1 MIGSTRRPRGAYR
14 YLAAAL
20 LVGLAGTATAG
31 VCPPRPSMILG
42 ASIQTTPGIAVT
54 LPLDF
59 GNSGYT
65 ISAIAFSLDLD
76 PSGLAFDAT
85 DANLDGI
92 PDAVTLP
99 AGMPPVV
106 VVAYD
111 PGDTDG
117 ELDVL
122 LADLSGTPLPVGVI
136 VEVELTP
143 SQSDVA
149 ATWVRF
155 SSDPPPSFSDD
166 QGDDVAGIV
175 LVLGSGVIFT
185 DGFESGDTC
194 AWASSQP

>member
-1 MIGSTRRPRGAYR
+1 MYGSICRPQSGCR

-20 LVGLAGTATAG
+20 LAGLAGAAAAG
-31 VCPPRPSMILG
+31 VCPPRPSMVLD
-42 ASIQTTPGIAVT
+42 ASVQTSPGVAVT
-54 LPLDF
+54 LPVEFD
-59 GNSGYT
+59 NSGNT
-65 ISAIAFSLDLD
+65 ISAVAFSLDFD
-76 PSGLAFDAT
+76 PAGLAFDPT
-85 DANLDGI
+85 DADLDGI

-106 VVAYD
+106 VVDHD
-111 PGDTDG
+111 PSDTDG

-122 LADLSGTPLPVGVI
+122 LADLSGTPLPEGVI

-155 SSDPPPSFSDD
+155 SGDPPPSFSND
-166 QGDDVAGIV
+166 QGDDVAGIA